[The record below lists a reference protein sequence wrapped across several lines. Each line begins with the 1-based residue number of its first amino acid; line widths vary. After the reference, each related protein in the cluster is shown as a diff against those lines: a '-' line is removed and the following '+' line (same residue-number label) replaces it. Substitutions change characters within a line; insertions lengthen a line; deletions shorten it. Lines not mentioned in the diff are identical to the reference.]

1 MEFSLQH
8 AVFLVLGGVLPA
20 AAYIA
25 SRAEYVVAVT
35 FVNVVLI
42 WASLRIATGGSLR
55 PGGDDTRLEPSDI
68 EDA

>member
-8 AVFLVLGGVLPA
+8 AVFLVLGGLLPA
-20 AAYIA
+20 AAYLA

-35 FVNVVLI
+35 FVNVVII

-55 PGGDDTRLEPSDI
+55 PGDDDARLEPNDL